1 MIKKL
6 QHKFILISVLT
17 IFAVMT
23 IILCIGNFILYKNIN
38 DRQNNLLNILIDNG
52 GYFPKRI
59 DDAKIKNNDEQP
71 PFWEQ
76 NKDFEKPRKSY
87 FKISPEA
94 PYENRFFSA
103 VFSDNGNLI
112 SINTDFISAIS
123 TTQATDMSQS
133 VYKSNKL
140 TGYLGNY
147 KYKKADYSDGT
158 IIVFLDSTRD
168 LDTLKIF
175 LIASVFIITIAM
187 LAVFITVY
195 FFSKIAVKPM
205 EESYRKQKRFITD
218 TSHEI
223 KTPLA
228 IIDAN
233 TDLIE
238 IEYGESEW
246 TKSNKNQVQR
256 LTKLTN
262 ALVSLSRMDEGSN
275 NTIMTD
281 FSLSEVIAEESES
294 YATLANT
301 RKKTLDINIEKN
313 ISYCGNEQYIRQMI
327 GIFLDNAIKYSNEKG
342 TITLNLKKQG
352 KKKAISIKNTLDY
365 IEVGNHDILFERFY
379 RADNSRNSESG
390 GYGIGLSLAKS
401 IINIHK
407 GTVTALSRDK
417 NSIEFKIIL

>member
-59 DDAKIKNNDEQP
+59 NDAKIKNNDEQP

-76 NKDFEKPRKSY
+76 NKYFEKPRKSY
-87 FKISPEA
+87 FEISPEA

-205 EESYRKQKRFITD
+205 EESYKKQKRFITD
-218 TSHEI
+218 ASHEI

-262 ALVSLSRMDEGSN
+262 ALVSLSRMDEESN

-281 FSLSEVIAEESES
+281 FSLSKVIAEESES
-294 YATLANT
+294 YAALANT

-313 ISYCGNEQYIRQMI
+313 ISYHGNEQYIRQMI

-352 KKKAISIKNTLDY
+352 KKKALSIKNTLDY

>member
-1 MIKKL
+1 MIKKM

-59 DDAKIKNNDEQP
+59 DDAKIKNNDEQA
-71 PFWEQ
+71 PFRDE
-76 NKDFEKPRKSY
+76 NKDFEKPRKPY
-87 FKISPEA
+87 FEISPEA

-112 SINTDFISAIS
+112 SINTDFIYAIS

-175 LIASVFIITIAM
+175 LIVSVFIITIAM

-218 TSHEI
+218 ASHEI

-256 LTKLTN
+256 LTNLTN
-262 ALVSLSRMDEGSN
+262 SLVSLSRMDEESN

-281 FSLSEVIAEESES
+281 FSLSKVIAEESES
-294 YATLANT
+294 YAALANT

-313 ISYCGNEQYIRQMI
+313 ISYYGNEQYIRQMI

-352 KKKAISIKNTLDY
+352 KKKALSIKNTLDY

-379 RADNSRNSESG
+379 RADNSRNSASG

-407 GTVTALSRDK
+407 GTVTAISRDK

>member
-38 DRQNNLLNILIDNG
+38 DRQNNLFNILIDNG
-52 GYFPKRI
+52 GYFPEKI
-59 DDAKIKNNDEQP
+59 DDGKIKNNDEQA
-71 PFWEQ
+71 PFREE
-76 NKDFEKPRKSY
+76 NKDFEKTRKPY
-87 FKISPEA
+87 FEISPEA

-112 SINTDFISAIS
+112 SINTGFISAIS
-123 TTQATDMSQS
+123 TTQATDMSHS

-175 LIASVFIITIAM
+175 LIVSVFIIIIAM
-187 LAVFITVY
+187 LAVFITVC

-218 TSHEI
+218 ASHEI

-256 LTKLTN
+256 LTNLTN
-262 ALVSLSRMDEGSN
+262 SLVSLSRMDEESN

-281 FSLSEVIAEESES
+281 FSLSKVIAEESES
-294 YATLANT
+294 YAALANT
-301 RKKTLDINIEKN
+301 RKKTLNINIEKN
-313 ISYCGNEQYIRQMI
+313 ISYYGNEQYIRQMI

-352 KKKAISIKNTLDY
+352 KKKSLSIKNTLDY

-407 GTVTALSRDK
+407 GTVIALSRDK

>member
-59 DDAKIKNNDEQP
+59 DDAKIKNNDEQA

-87 FKISPEA
+87 FEISPEA

-123 TTQATDMSQS
+123 TTQATDMSHN

-218 TSHEI
+218 ASHEI

-262 ALVSLSRMDEGSN
+262 ALVSLSKMDEESN

-294 YATLANT
+294 YAALANT

-342 TITLNLKKQG
+342 TITLKLKKQG

>member
-71 PFWEQ
+71 PFLEQ

-87 FKISPEA
+87 FEISPEA

-205 EESYRKQKRFITD
+205 EESYKKQKRFITD
-218 TSHEI
+218 ASHEI

-262 ALVSLSRMDEGSN
+262 ALVSLSRMDEESN

-294 YATLANT
+294 YAALANT

-313 ISYCGNEQYIRQMI
+313 ISYCDNEQYIRQMI

-407 GTVTALSRDK
+407 GTVTTLSRDK